1 LGDVCAY
8 EIRFKSLLSTNPITL
23 TACSILLV
31 LGLFVLRVSIFDLI
45 ELKTYDLR
53 FLTRGPMSPSTMVVI
68 AAIDEKNLDSK
79 LLLTTMKVSVSGQ

>member
-1 LGDVCAY
+1 M
-8 EIRFKSLLSTNPITL
+8 
-23 TACSILLV
+23 
-31 LGLFVLRVSIFDLI
+31 LRVSILDLI